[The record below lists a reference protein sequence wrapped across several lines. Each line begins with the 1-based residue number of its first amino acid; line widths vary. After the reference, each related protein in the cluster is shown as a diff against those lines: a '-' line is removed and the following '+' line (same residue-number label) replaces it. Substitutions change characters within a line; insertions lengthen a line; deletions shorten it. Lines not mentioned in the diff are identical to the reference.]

1 MLNDNNSNL
10 VVKNKIPEDLGEVI
24 DFIVQLITRFSD
36 QENFSNHLPDF
47 FESVGRFLGVQRI
60 TISFNEGASC
70 REISWLNNLA
80 SEQASLQE
88 FYFSL
93 KKSGQNNTLLFLD
106 GATDPQRE
114 SLFSLMATFVD
125 AQLAAE
131 QMIRIEH
138 SQRLLAES
146 INQISKIL
154 TSTLDRD
161 ELLSLFLDQLGTLV
175 PYDSANVMLLQNGL
189 LYMHAARGYKEFSGP
204 TDISQISF
212 IPNQTF
218 LIEEVL
224 VGNQPVILP
233 DTQKSPQWTW
243 MPCGEHVR
251 SWMGVP
257 LLVKGNAIGLFSI
270 DKSLPNFFTRKHA
283 QLASALAQHA
293 ALALD
298 NALMFSQLQTA
309 HESLRRL
316 SAGIIEAQEKERQKI
331 AIELHDHTGQ
341 ALLALRAELRVLGYQ
356 LLKDPDKAQAQIEYL
371 DQIVVELN
379 KDLEHLAYDLR
390 PPTLSALGPVA
401 ALNQYIEEFSRRM
414 NIQAEFI
421 YDTDIPR
428 LPEDI
433 ELICYRIVQEALTNI
448 AKHAS
453 ANHIDITMNFF
464 EDTLHLVIKDNG
476 VGFRINGNSHR
487 RGFGL
492 LGMRER
498 LMRIQGRLEIQTQ
511 PGHGTEL
518 IVTIPIPPSTLIS
531 GAT

>member
-1 MLNDNNSNL
+1 MVDNNSSL
-10 VVKNKIPEDLGEVI
+10 ATKDKLQEDLGEVV
-24 DFIVQLITRFSD
+24 DFIAQMITHFSD
-36 QENFSNHLPDF
+36 QENFSNRLPDVL
-47 FESVGRFLGVQRI
+47 ESVGRFLDVQRI
-60 TISFNEGASC
+60 TISFNEDTSC
-70 REISWLNNLA
+70 REISWLNHLA
-80 SEQASLQE
+80 TDRASLQE
-88 FYFSL
+88 FNFNL
-93 KKSGQNNTLLFLD
+93 KKSGQDNSILFLD
-106 GATDPQRE
+106 GNAGPQRQ
-114 SLFSLMATFVD
+114 SLFSLVATFID
-125 AQLAAE
+125 AQLANE
-131 QMIRIEH
+131 QTIRVEQ

-161 ELLSLFLDQLGTLV
+161 ELLSLFLDQLETLV

-224 VGNQPVILP
+224 MGSQPIILP
-233 DTQKSPQWTW
+233 DTYKSPQWTW
-243 MPCGEHVR
+243 LPCSEHIR

-298 NALMFSQLQTA
+298 NALLFTQLQAA
-309 HESLRRL
+309 HENLRRL
-316 SAGIIEAQEKERQKI
+316 SARIIDAQEKERQKI

-341 ALLALRAELRVLGYQ
+341 ALLALRAELRVLGFQ
-356 LLKDPDKAQAQIEYL
+356 LSKDLDEAQAQIEYL

-390 PPTLSALGPVA
+390 PPTLSALGPIV
-401 ALNQYIEEFSRRM
+401 ALNQYISDFSRRM
-414 NIQAEFI
+414 NIQADFI
-421 YDTDIPR
+421 YDADMPR

-433 ELICYRIVQEALTNI
+433 ELVCYRIVQEALTNI

-453 ANHIDITMNFF
+453 ADHIDVTMNYY
-464 EDTLHLVIKDNG
+464 ESTLHLVIKDNG
-476 VGFRINGNSHR
+476 IGFHINNNSHR
-487 RGFGL
+487 RGYGL

-498 LMRIQGRLEIQTQ
+498 LMQIQGQLEIQTQ
-511 PGHGTEL
+511 PGHGAEL
-518 IVTIPIPPSTLIS
+518 IVTIPIQSSTTTS
-531 GAT
+531 GAV